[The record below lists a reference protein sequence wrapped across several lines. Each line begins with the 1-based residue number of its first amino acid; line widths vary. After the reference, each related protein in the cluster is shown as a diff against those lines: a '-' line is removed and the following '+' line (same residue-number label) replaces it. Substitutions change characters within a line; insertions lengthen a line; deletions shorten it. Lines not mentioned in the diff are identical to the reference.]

1 MTNSPIVARIN
12 AILAE
17 KSIPKQNFYSSCG
30 ITSASYSM
38 WNTGKTQPRMKN
50 LETIAE
56 FLGVSVAYLLEGV
69 SEKKND
75 DQEQKEKP
83 TLQTESERIPGYSKL
98 SETNRAIV
106 DSMIAQL
113 LAAQSED

>member
-1 MTNSPIVARIN
+1 MFYDQYEKLCQQAGKKPYTVAREIGLGASN
-12 AILAE
+12 VAQWKKGSTPRQDVLNKLANYFE
-17 KSIPKQNFYSSCG
+17 VS
-30 ITSASYSM
+30 TAV
-38 WNTGKTQPRMKN
+38 
-50 LETIAE
+50 L
-56 FLGVSVAYLLEGV
+56 LGF
-69 SEKKND
+69 
-75 DQEQKEKP
+75 EQKEEP

>member
-1 MTNSPIVARIN
+1 MADFDAKAMIKRIESV
-12 AILAE
+12 LAE
-17 KSIPKQNFYSSCG
+17 KGMSKEEFYAKSKVS
-30 ITSASYSM
+30 SASFSQ
-38 WNTGKTQPRMKN
+38 WNTGTHKPTPKKIFAVAQC
-50 LETIAE
+50 
-56 FLGVSVAYLLEGV
+56 LGVSVEFLTG
-69 SEKKND
+69 D
-75 DQEQKEKP
+75 EQKEKP